1 MALTDKLTAIAD
13 AIRAKTGKT
22 DSMTLEQMPTEI
34 EGISGGQNIAGVIEQ
49 YRVNA
54 GKSVN
59 AGDFVEFVHKCVAG
73 EFTGETAY
81 MSACKLDNNRVL
93 VTYQDTTNSKYGT
106 AVVLTIAD
114 GLVDVGEKVVFYKGT
129 IEMSSV
135 VALAD
140 SKALVLFICKPY
152 SAYAVAQVLTIDGT
166 TITPSFKNTQFQA
179 SSSSYTSAS
188 AIAAVALTES
198 RVLVAYT
205 YYNSSS
211 KYYSYMYLLTVEG
224 DTITIS
230 ASDISSTTER
240 DDYTCLVKLSETKVL
255 MLYQLSSGSG
265 RARVIT
271 VGDNSIARGTVY
283 IFGSGTTTYISA
295 TALSDST
302 VIAAYNDG
310 GNSNFGTAVALSING
325 TKVTVGT
332 PIVFRSNTTNYIQIS
347 ALTENTALV
356 TYYGSAQVLT
366 FDGTTLGFGAPVIF
380 WESSTGGTVGTYKAV
395 IPFSESSVLVV
406 GVTNNI
412 GKYANLQV
420 DGYDITVAE
429 ESGSVVQRA
438 VSRMYNVGIAATA
451 GADGELVDVYV
462 VRLPYPVTIT
472 MVNATV
478 ISSVTHL
485 SAYDTATMTF
495 LPDAGYA
502 IASVSVTGCE
512 YIWDEANGVL
522 TLSAPTGNV
531 TVTVEASLL
540 FKGNYIATET
550 TAGTELTASV
560 ECNPGDL
567 VVAAIATR
575 DTLTLSDGWTLVSTS
590 EINSADTAGN
600 GQRLSWA
607 WKFAES
613 AMESIVVTQASEQR
627 LYINMVALTGATG
640 VIDNGYSYVDDASA
654 STITVNKPDGLVLWG
669 LTNPVGSTG
678 NQWTSTNDIPIV
690 QLGTDTCARLA
701 IGLDQTNET
710 SVTFAPGSSGTTM
723 IVGCLTVQGMEKFY

>member
-22 DSMTLEQMPTEI
+22 DTMTLEQMPTEI
-34 EGISGGQNIAGVIEQ
+34 EEISGGQNIAGVIEQ

-73 EFTGETAY
+73 EFTGETNY
-81 MSACKLDNNRVL
+81 MAACKLDNNRVL
-93 VTYQDTTNSKYGT
+93 VTYQDVGNSNYGT
-106 AVVLTIAD
+106 AVVLTVVD
-114 GLVDVGEKVVFYKGT
+114 GLIDVGEKIVVHRVKTGLFN
-129 IEMSSV
+129 V
-135 VALAD
+135 VALN
-140 SKALVLFICKPY
+140 SNKALLIYTDSYTYDV
-152 SAYAVAQVLTIDGT
+152 YARVLTIDNT
-166 TITPSFKNTQFQA
+166 TI
-179 SSSSYTSAS
+179 
-188 AIAAVALTES
+188 AIASYLQIRDSNNGSATHLTTIALSENRALLAFS
-198 RVLVAYT
+198 DYSP
-205 YYNSSS
+205 YSY
-211 KYYSYMYLLTVEG
+211 YYSKLYLLSIGEKNVITSTLNSVTLKS
-224 DTITIS
+224 DTAYS
-230 ASDISSTTER
+230 
-240 DDYTCLVKLSETKVL
+240 YNFLVKLTETKAL
-255 MLYQLSSGSG
+255 MVYAKGTTKACAS
-265 RARVIT
+265 VIT
-271 VGDNSIARGTVY
+271 IGDNSLARGTEY
-283 IFGSGTTTYISA
+283 AFNNAKTTYISA
-295 TALSDST
+295 AALSDSSVLVT
-302 VIAAYNDG
+302 YNDG

-332 PIVFRSNTTNYIQIS
+332 PIVFRSNTTNYTQIA
-347 ALTENTALV
+347 ALTENKALV

-366 FDGTTLGFGAPVIF
+366 FDGANLSRGTAVIF

-406 GVTNNI
+406 GVANNI

-485 SAYDTATMTF
+485 SVYDTATMTF

-590 EINSADTAGN
+590 EINSADTTGN

-640 VIDNGYSYVDDASA
+640 VTDNGYSYVDDASA
-654 STITVNKPDGLVLWG
+654 TSITVNKPDGLVLWG
-669 LTNPVGSTG
+669 LTNPLGSTG